1 MAIQTFKRVE
11 AKYVITKEQM
21 AQLMP
26 ELLEHMVFDKYCI
39 GERAYPIY
47 SLYFDTKNDD
57 VVRRSVSK
65 PYYKEKLRLRSYRLD
80 PSTEDTVFLEI
91 KKKIGG
97 VVSKRRVT
105 LTYKQA
111 VDFIKKGIVPKLS
124 GVQKQIMNEICYY
137 TKIHP
142 IEKSTLIH
150 YDRVALFGKDNK
162 ELRIT
167 FDRNL
172 TTTQRSDL
180 LCGAEQ
186 EEYLADRNARVMEI
200 KISGAS
206 PLWLSRLLSKNNIY
220 KGSFSKIGTSFTREK
235 AARAVR
241 LQPGILQP
249 GNEPAPVL
257 GY

>member
-80 PSTEDTVFLEI
+80 PSPEDTVFLEI

-111 VDFIKKGIVPKLS
+111 VDFIKKGVVPQLS

-142 IEKSTLIH
+142 IEKATLIH

-162 ELRIT
+162 DLRIT
-167 FDRNL
+167 FDKNL
-172 TTTQRSDL
+172 TKTNCTDILS
-180 LCGAEQ
+180 GAGHEK
-186 EEYLADRNARVMEI
+186 YLADRNTRVMEI

-206 PLWLSRLLSKNNIY
+206 PLWLSKLLSKNCIY
-220 KGSFSKIGTSFTREK
+220 KGSFSKIGTSFTKEK
-235 AARAVR
+235 SIKAVR
-241 LQPGILQP
+241 LQPEILQP
-249 GNEPAPVL
+249 ENKPAAVL
-257 GY
+257 G